1 MKKVENSFGITG
13 FVGSDA
19 SIHQFTNNSVAR
31 FSLAISRQEKNGEE
45 TRRVSAFINVET
57 WRKNG
62 STDTFDI
69 ITKGA
74 MLTVEGRFRPDEWT
88 DKDGVKHSKV
98 VLVADKVYLT
108 PDKEET
114 PEEEPSKQAPK
125 KGKK

>member
-1 MKKVENSFGITG
+1 
-13 FVGSDA
+13 
-19 SIHQFTNNSVAR
+19 
-31 FSLAISRQEKNGEE
+31 
-45 TRRVSAFINVET
+45 
-57 WRKNG
+57 
-62 STDTFDI
+62 
-69 ITKGA
+69 

-114 PEEEPSKQAPK
+114 PEEEPSKPATK